1 MPGRPALTPRRLFGY
16 RGGVMLAAK
25 KCFSS
30 RAARRR
36 AGFTIIEV
44 TMAAFVM
51 VFGIATS
58 LSVLS
63 SGLRTLDDARNITL
77 ASQILQSE
85 LERLRL
91 LPWSSSTGG
100 EAISGLEEKAT
111 VDLATAYSSNTAVT
125 GRFTLTRVVTA
136 TSGRETTMRDITL
149 VVSWTSVFGTA
160 HTRTFTTRYCKDGL
174 YDFYYTLAK

>member
-1 MPGRPALTPRRLFGY
+1 MS
-16 RGGVMLAAK
+16 AAK
-25 KCFSS
+25 KPAPP

-63 SGLRTLDDARNITL
+63 SGLRTLDDARHITL
-77 ASQILQSE
+77 ASQIMQSE

-100 EAISGLEEKAT
+100 ESITGLAEKAE
-111 VDLATAYSSNTAVT
+111 VDLSVAYSSNTAVT
-125 GRFTLTRVVTA
+125 SRFTLIRVVTA
-136 TSGRETTMRDITL
+136 TTDRTDTMRDITL

>member
-1 MPGRPALTPRRLFGY
+1 MSAAQNPHLPPRR
-16 RGGVMLAAK
+16 AA
-25 KCFSS
+25 
-30 RAARRR
+30 RPDRRR
-36 AGFTIIEV
+36 AGFTVIEV

-58 LSVLS
+58 LNVLS
-63 SGLRTLDDARNITL
+63 AGLRTLDDARNITL

-100 EAISGLEEKAT
+100 EAISTESEKAA
-111 VDLATAYSSNTAVT
+111 VDLSTAYSSNTAVT
-125 GRFTLTRVVTA
+125 SRFTLTRVVTA
-136 TSGRETTMRDITL
+136 TSGREDSMRDITL
-149 VVSWTSVFGTA
+149 VVSWTSVFGTS

-174 YDFYYTLAK
+174 YDFYYTLAN